1 MKNKNW
7 AMLGI
12 IYFVILVMYNLI
24 VFLCFDNFNNIFW
37 ISYAFMLV
45 FYFMHIACIFIIC
58 KNINVN
64 AVFFGIPLTALSIFF
79 LCAEFFV
86 SMMFIFFR
94 SKVGVTPTILIQVLL
109 LCIYIVVAVVA
120 IMSRDYVQGVDNKIK
135 QNVNFIQ
142 GINVDVEMMMQRSQ
156 YPQVTMALKQLSET
170 IKYSDPMKNDI
181 VAPQEQ
187 MINQYMMQM
196 RMAFDSSDMNTVL
209 NLCNNINLLFIERNK
224 KLMISK

>member
-142 GINVDVEMMMQRSQ
+142 GINVDVEMMMPR
-156 YPQVTMALKQLSET
+156 
-170 IKYSDPMKNDI
+170 
-181 VAPQEQ
+181 
-187 MINQYMMQM
+187 
-196 RMAFDSSDMNTVL
+196 
-209 NLCNNINLLFIERNK
+209 
-224 KLMISK
+224 